1 MLLLVPT
8 GTANHAIN
16 KVLNQPSFTSS
27 AYQNNDI
34 QEFEAILK
42 RNRYVSIFA
51 LLWQPFSC
59 KVAALMNAHHIS
71 NGCRK

>member
-42 RNRYVSIFA
+42 RNRYVSIFE
-51 LLWQPFSC
+51 LL
-59 KVAALMNAHHIS
+59 
-71 NGCRK
+71 

>member
-42 RNRYVSIFA
+42 RNGYVSIFE

-59 KVAALMNAHHIS
+59 KVAVLMNAHIS
-71 NGCRK
+71 NASRK